1 MPKRN
6 TKKQKKKSSNVKRNN
21 SVRVVVQQTK
31 SKQKAP
37 VVQVIESAKSK
48 NHSLV
53 GGKFPAA
60 IQRSLIH
67 DGGIWNE
74 ETRNVSK
81 MILSGEDKFH
91 AGLLGSLIDPS
102 RPFPLPSPGSSPF
115 SSVIQNQGMTTDAYG
130 TSAPTSSSNPFVSSE
145 ARGTTIPQYT
155 SAGTMLGR
163 YSRYSGRVVAT
174 LETVTDSA
182 GQLEVWFFHD
192 PTSLQFPVSA
202 IIPSTSGNY
211 TGMTR
216 LINLP
221 WTSNPYPFNKTYV
234 PELGSNPGTDLEQKN
249 MYYEGGAL
257 MHVHTINQ
265 NAYLSVSYQTRTG
278 DNTYDRFVDTLPTL
292 WTTADPG
299 NALYLSDTPEMATG
313 AISMYTG
320 TTWHMGT
327 NLHSAIPDEDT
338 AKFATSEIFRRC
350 WASGGPFI
358 RALVRTTNGTGGAS
372 GPVQFSISLLTWNAT
387 APNAPE
393 VASSMPFETVPVETP
408 CWARALRT
416 RGTVYKGPVNNM
428 ADKLWTRQLEKIP
441 ASIIPSTPLTRAIL
455 SNPRKVIPAV
465 VNQPIQEI
473 RSKSNWMD
481 AVKSAAVSAAP
492 SVGQWLFSQ
501 AKNILPEV
509 LEALPFGLS
518 LL

>member
-1 MPKRN
+1 
-6 TKKQKKKSSNVKRNN
+6 
-21 SVRVVVQQTK
+21 
-31 SKQKAP
+31 
-37 VVQVIESAKSK
+37 
-48 NHSLV
+48 
-53 GGKFPAA
+53 
-60 IQRSLIH
+60 
-67 DGGIWNE
+67 
-74 ETRNVSK
+74 
-81 MILSGEDKFH
+81 
-91 AGLLGSLIDPS
+91 
-102 RPFPLPSPGSSPF
+102 
-115 SSVIQNQGMTTDAYG
+115 
-130 TSAPTSSSNPFVSSE
+130 
-145 ARGTTIPQYT
+145 
-155 SAGTMLGR
+155 
-163 YSRYSGRVVAT
+163 
-174 LETVTDSA
+174 
-182 GQLEVWFFHD
+182 
-192 PTSLQFPVSA
+192 
-202 IIPSTSGNY
+202 
-211 TGMTR
+211 
-216 LINLP
+216 
-221 WTSNPYPFNKTYV
+221 
-234 PELGSNPGTDLEQKN
+234 
-249 MYYEGGAL
+249 
-257 MHVHTINQ
+257 
-265 NAYLSVSYQTRTG
+265 
-278 DNTYDRFVDTLPTL
+278 
-292 WTTADPG
+292 
-299 NALYLSDTPEMATG
+299 
-313 AISMYTG
+313 
-320 TTWHMGT
+320 MGT

>member
-6 TKKQKKKSSNVKRNN
+6 TKQKKSSTKRNN
-21 SVRVVVQQTK
+21 SVKVVVQQTK
-31 SKQKAP
+31 PKPKAKPVIISNKSSKSGP
-37 VVQVIESAKSK
+37 V
-48 NHSLV
+48 V
-53 GGKFPAA
+53 GGKFNPA
-60 IQRSLIH
+60 IHRTLIH
-67 DGGIWNE
+67 DGGIWNS
-74 ETRNVSK
+74 ETREISK

-91 AGLLGSLIDPS
+91 AGLLGSLLDPS

-115 SSVIQNQGMTTDAYG
+115 SSFIQNQGLVSDAYG
-130 TSAPTSSSNPFVSSE
+130 TGGAMQTVNPFVNTE
-145 ARGTTIPQYT
+145 ARGTTQPQFT
-155 SAGTMLGR
+155 SGGTMLGR

-174 LETVTDSA
+174 LETVTDA
-182 GQLEVWFFHD
+182 NGQLEVWFFHD
-192 PTSLQFPVSA
+192 PTSLVFPIS
-202 IIPSTSGNY
+202 IIVPSTSGTY

-216 LINLP
+216 LVNYP
-221 WTSNPYPFNKTYV
+221 WTSNPYPFNKTFT
-234 PELGSNPGTDLEQKN
+234 PEYGDHPGTSLEQEN
-249 MYYEGGAL
+249 MYFEGGAL

-278 DNTYDRFVDTLPTL
+278 DNTYDRFVDSLPTL
-292 WTTADPG
+292 WTTPDPG
-299 NALYLSDTPEMATG
+299 QPLYLSDTPEQATG

-327 NLHSAIPDEDT
+327 TFNTLPDEDS
-338 AKFATSEIFRRC
+338 ARFATSEKFRRC
-350 WASGGPFI
+350 WATGGPFI
-358 RALVRTTNGTGGAS
+358 RAIVRTTNGTGGAS
-372 GPVQFSISLLTWNAT
+372 GPVQFSVSLLTWNAT

-393 VASSMPFETVPVETP
+393 VASAMPFETVPVECP
-408 CWARALRT
+408 SWARALRT
-416 RGTVYKGPVNNM
+416 RGLVYKGAVNNM

-441 ASIIPSTPLTRAIL
+441 VSINPSTPLTRAVMT
-455 SNPRKVIPAV
+455 NPRKVIPAI

-481 AVKSAAVSAAP
+481 SLKSAAVAAAP
-492 SVGQWLFSQ
+492 SVGQWLFAQ